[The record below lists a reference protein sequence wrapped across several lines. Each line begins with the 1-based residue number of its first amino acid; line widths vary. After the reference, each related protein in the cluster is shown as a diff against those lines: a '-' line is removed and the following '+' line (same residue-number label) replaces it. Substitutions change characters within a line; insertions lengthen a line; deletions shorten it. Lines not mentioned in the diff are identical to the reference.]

1 MTCTEAV
8 IIIILLNIVWVE
20 YSTEEPVM
28 PELRSQNS
36 KTEYE
41 TYLTLAGGRI
51 RCLRCTAKSVRSGK
65 QCAKPAMKSSRT
77 QKCSHHGGWAT
88 GPKTA
93 AGRQRIAQAHTIHGE
108 STKAARHEH
117 SKASAELSQL
127 EDAMHVLEMTTA
139 PRTPGRKA
147 AGYRPVRTLEDV
159 KRMMLECNK
168 H

>member
-1 MTCTEAV
+1 MAGMGNQ
-8 IIIILLNIVWVE
+8 II
-20 YSTEEPVM
+20 
-28 PELRSQNS
+28 
-36 KTEYE
+36 KTGYE
-41 TYLTLAGGRI
+41 TYITLAAGRI
-51 RCLRCTAKSVRSGK
+51 HCLRCIARSVRSGM

-108 STKAARHEH
+108 STKAARLEY
-117 SKASAELSQL
+117 SRASAELLKL
-127 EDAMHVLEMTTA
+127 EDAMHVLGMTTA

>member
-1 MTCTEAV
+1 MAGMGNQ
-8 IIIILLNIVWVE
+8 II
-20 YSTEEPVM
+20 
-28 PELRSQNS
+28 
-36 KTEYE
+36 KTGYE
-41 TYLTLAGGRI
+41 TYITLAGGRI
-51 RCLRCTAKSVRSGK
+51 HCLRCIARSVRSGM

-127 EDAMHVLEMTTA
+127 EDAMHVLGMTTA
-139 PRTPGRKA
+139 PRTRGRKPE
-147 AGYRPVRTLEDV
+147 GYRPVRTLEDV

>member
-1 MTCTEAV
+1 MVVA
-8 IIIILLNIVWVE
+8 E
-20 YSTEEPVM
+20 YSSEERAM
-28 PELRSQNS
+28 AGMGNQII
-36 KTEYE
+36 KTGYE
-41 TYLTLAGGRI
+41 TYITLAGGRI
-51 RCLRCTAKSVRSGK
+51 HCLRCIARSVRSGM

-127 EDAMHVLEMTTA
+127 EDAMHVLGMTSA
-139 PRTPGRKA
+139 PRTRGRKP
-147 AGYRPVRTLEDV
+147 AGYRPVQTIQDV